1 MTTPLLFVFP
11 TDLQV
16 EDLLIERDTLTLFL
30 TSWRSTQPC
39 PDCAYDSSR
48 VHSRYRRRLADLPC
62 QGRAVRLS
70 LKVRRF
76 FCENPACARRTFA
89 EQFPE
94 VATAYARRTLRQGRT
109 LREIAFALGGRP
121 ATRLARFL
129 GLPVSFWTLL
139 RLLRGTLPPAFD
151 TPRVLGTD
159 DFAWRKGDHYG
170 TILVDLETHRP
181 IDLLPDREAE
191 TFAAWLHDHPGVEV
205 VSRDR

>member
-1 MTTPLLFVFP
+1 MVARVCQWIRRISHASQAIRGSQSDS

-16 EDLLIERDTLTLFL
+16 EDLLIESETLTLFL
-30 TSWRSTQPC
+30 TSSRSTQAC

-48 VHSRYRRRLADLPC
+48 AHSRYRRRLADLPC
-62 QGRAVRLS
+62 QGRAVQLS

-76 FCENPACARRTFA
+76 FCENPACARRTFG

-94 VATAYARRTLRQGRT
+94 VAVAYARRTLRQEKT

-121 ATRLARFL
+121 GGRLARFL

-151 TPRVLGTD
+151 TPPVLGTD
-159 DFAWRKGDHYG
+159 DFARRKGNG
-170 TILVDLETHRP
+170 
-181 IDLLPDREAE
+181 
-191 TFAAWLHDHPGVEV
+191 
-205 VSRDR
+205 